1 MRKSTSREGRQ
12 DRSQASEARQ
22 SPSVGAE
29 SAVLVKLTG
38 QESYDTKATHL
49 LEKRPTKPLDK
60 IGQVE
65 LRITLLQMRRESSI
79 KRLVLLSIDTR
90 CPVRPPACRARC
102 IFGTAH
108 AARERL
114 ASICLAMYALI
125 EVTTIFRDL
134 PAL

>member
-1 MRKSTSREGRQ
+1 
-12 DRSQASEARQ
+12 
-22 SPSVGAE
+22 
-29 SAVLVKLTG
+29 VLVKLTG

-79 KRLVLLSIDTR
+79 KQLVLLSIDTR

-102 IFGTAH
+102 IFGH
-108 AARERL
+108 RSCSPRAARL
-114 ASICLAMYALI
+114 
-125 EVTTIFRDL
+125 DL
-134 PAL
+134 PGDVRLDRGDDNLP